1 MEPKI
6 SIIIPVYNVEN
17 YLRCCLDSVVGQTMR
32 EIEIICVDD
41 GSTDSSGA
49 ILDEYAARDS
59 RLIVLRQENQGQGI
73 ARNNALKRVRGK
85 YIAFLDSDD
94 WLELAFCE
102 KLYRK
107 AQESQADVIT
117 CFPHV
122 LGNSYKRHLSL
133 KNFSFAD
140 RFSLRERLEVMD
152 VAIEAWNHL
161 WKTEMVR
168 RYLIRFSSL
177 RSTEDIQFTICG
189 LIFAQKVSVLNE
201 RLYYYRYRE
210 ESAGK
215 KDSYFLEMPQVFME
229 ITEKLKEEKVT
240 GWEEPLFFKKWRY
253 FYEAYYYHF
262 LSAKK
267 EIREKYLDN
276 VRKSC
281 SSEDRDFW
289 HRHGAT
295 FSRKIQQFYH
305 YDVFQM
311 ERTRWELLF
320 LRIKIYLRNASWN
333 CRLKKILRQ
342 IKTSLR
348 LGGHK

>member
-1 MEPKI
+1 MTPKM
-6 SIIIPVYNVEN
+6 SIIIPVYNVEK
-17 YLRCCLDSVVGQTMR
+17 YLRQCLDSAMNQTLR
-32 EIEIICVDD
+32 EIEIICIND

-49 ILDEYAARDS
+49 ILDEYAAQDS
-59 RLIVLRQENQGQGI
+59 RLIVLRQENQGLGI
-73 ARNNALKRVRGK
+73 ARNNTLKQVRGK

-94 WLELAFCE
+94 WLELTFCE

-107 AQESQADVIT
+107 AQGSQADVIT

-140 RFSLRERLEVMD
+140 RFSLEERLEVMD
-152 VAIEAWNHL
+152 VAIEVWNHL

-168 RYLIRFSSL
+168 RYSIQFSSL
-177 RSTEDIQFTICG
+177 RSTEDLLFTICG
-189 LIFAQKVSVLNE
+189 LIFAEKVSVLNE
-201 RLYYYRYRE
+201 RLYYWE

-215 KDSYFLEMPQVFME
+215 KDSCFLEMPQVFME

-253 FYEAYYYHF
+253 FYEAYKLHF

-289 HRHGAT
+289 HRHDAT
-295 FSRKIQQFYH
+295 FSKEIQQFYH
-305 YDVFQM
+305 YNVLQL
-311 ERTRWELLF
+311 ERTRWELWS